1 VIFVVLKTAPL
12 QPVEQ
17 KNHDHEENNGM
28 QPFRIGVDV
37 GGTFTDLV
45 MLDETSGEVHEVKVL
60 TTFPN
65 PAVGVLQAIQQ
76 VLAVSGITGEKVHA
90 IFHGTTIATNSLI
103 ERKGAK
109 TALITSR
116 GCRDV
121 LEIGRQIRPSLFD
134 WNAEKPQPLVP
145 RKWRFEVNERV
156 MSNGIVRASPEMNEI
171 LSALERIEKDGVDAL
186 AVSFLF
192 SFLNPDHERFVEK
205 IIREKRPDL
214 TVSISSSVAPEY
226 REYER
231 TSTVCA
237 NAYITKVLDEYS
249 EQMDTALSEYGLS
262 DKLRLLQSNGGI
274 ATIEALR
281 DRWISTVMSGPAGG
295 VTASAYLAKQ
305 KQIPNVIS
313 MDIGGTSCD
322 ICLIKNY
329 LPDWTIEASI
339 EGLPIRSPMIDV
351 RSIGAGGGSIIWVD
365 SGGALR
371 VGPRSTGSTPG
382 PVCFDRGGNEP
393 SITDAHLVVGAVQP
407 RSFVDK
413 GLQINLAAAEK
424 GLTELGRPF
433 NLSAEQVATGAIEVM
448 NHNIA
453 HAIRMAAMTEL
464 SGYALVAFGGAGPLH
479 ACLVADQIGI
489 SRILLPDFAG
499 VFSANGAALADYRY
513 DFVQGKPCRMDD
525 VAAAELDGVFQ
536 SLMEKAG
543 PKLAELTGLEIR
555 IDRLLELRYV
565 GQSFEINVPIESASI
580 KGLRK
585 KDILERFH
593 QLHEDKYGYCD
604 ANEPVELVNA
614 RISCFALTPK
624 PKLRHAGASVSISNG
639 LQRASILTPGK
650 NKRETYQVIDRAGMR
665 PGEKIKG
672 PCLILSRNS
681 TALVPG
687 GWNGVMDNDGTI
699 RLGKKGA
706 V

>member
-1 VIFVVLKTAPL
+1 
-12 QPVEQ
+12 
-17 KNHDHEENNGM
+17 M

-45 MLDETSGEVHEVKVL
+45 MLNETSGEVHEIKVL
-60 TTFPN
+60 TTYPN
-65 PAVGVLQAIQQ
+65 PADGVLQAIQQ
-76 VLAVSGITGEKVHA
+76 VLQASKATGEKVRA

-103 ERKGAK
+103 ERRGAK

-145 RKWRFEVNERV
+145 RKWCFEVNERL
-156 MSNGIVRASPEMNEI
+156 MSNGTVLASPEMNEI
-171 LSALERIEKDGVDAL
+171 LSILEKLEKDGVEAL

-205 IIREKRPDL
+205 IVMEKRPDL
-214 TVSISSSVAPEY
+214 TVSISSNVVPEY

-237 NAYITKVLDEYS
+237 NAYITKVLNEYT

-305 KQIPNVIS
+305 KRIPNVIS

-322 ICLIKNY
+322 ICLIKDY

-339 EGLPIRSPMIDV
+339 EGLPIRTPMIDV
-351 RSIGAGGGSIIWVD
+351 RSIGAGGGSVIWVD

-371 VGPRSTGSTPG
+371 VGPRSTGSSPG
-382 PVCFDRGGNEP
+382 PVCFGRGGKEP
-393 SITDAHLVVGAVQP
+393 SITDAYLVVGAVQP
-407 RSFVDK
+407 HSFVDK
-413 GLQINLAAAEK
+413 GLQINLSAAEK
-424 GLTELGRPF
+424 GLTELGKPF
-433 NLSAEQVATGAIEVM
+433 NLSAEQVAIGAIEVM

-464 SGYALVAFGGAGPLH
+464 SGYAMVAFGGAGPLH
-479 ACLVADQIGI
+479 ACLVADQVGI
-489 SRILLPDFAG
+489 HRILLPDFAG
-499 VFSANGAALADYRY
+499 VFSAIGAALADYRY
-513 DFVQGKPCRMDD
+513 DFVQGKPSRMDNL
-525 VAAAELDGVFQ
+525 AAAELVDVFR
-536 SLMEKAG
+536 SLMEKAEK
-543 PKLAELTGLEIR
+543 KLAELPGLEIR
-555 IDRLLELRYV
+555 IDRSVELRYV
-565 GQSFEINVPIESASI
+565 GQSFEINVPIEGAT
-580 KGLRK
+580 KEGLRK
-585 KDILERFH
+585 NDILERFH
-593 QLHEDKYGYCD
+593 QLHEDNYGYSD
-604 ANEPVELVNA
+604 TGEPVELVNA
-614 RISCFALTPK
+614 RIGCYALTPK
-624 PKLRHAGASVSISNG
+624 PKLLRAKVGDKISAAF
-639 LQRASILTPGK
+639 QAASILTPGK
-650 NKRETYQVIDRAGMR
+650 NERETYQVMDRTGIQ
-665 PGEKIKG
+665 PGEKIEG
-672 PCLILSRNS
+672 PCLILSQNS
-681 TALVPG
+681 TALIPG

-699 RLGKKGA
+699 QLGKKGA